1 MRKVKIS
8 DSELKIMQVLWD
20 NNPIFSSDIVKAL
33 DDTGWDPKT
42 IHTFLRRLVSKGIV
56 KATKKGAFYE
66 YTPLISR
73 DEYIIKESKSFLNKI
88 FNGSLSNMVYKFVNE
103 GELSADEFQ
112 RLKEMLDAVENNFPG
127 TNSAENDSIRK
138 NQAKSNSDK
147 NNATR
152 LDFRNSIRE
161 E

>member
-1 MRKVKIS
+1 MKKVKIS

-33 DDTGWDPKT
+33 ADTGWDPKT

-56 KATKKGAFYE
+56 KATKKGTFYE

-73 DEYIIKESKSFLNKI
+73 DEYVIKESKSFLNKI

-103 GELSADEFQ
+103 GELSADEYQ
-112 RLKEMLDAVENNFPG
+112 RLKDLLETIADHFLA
-127 TNSAENDSIRK
+127 T
-138 NQAKSNSDK
+138 NSDK
-147 NNATR
+147 NSSITKKQSKSDSHKNNASQF
-152 LDFRNSIRE
+152 DFANFAGE